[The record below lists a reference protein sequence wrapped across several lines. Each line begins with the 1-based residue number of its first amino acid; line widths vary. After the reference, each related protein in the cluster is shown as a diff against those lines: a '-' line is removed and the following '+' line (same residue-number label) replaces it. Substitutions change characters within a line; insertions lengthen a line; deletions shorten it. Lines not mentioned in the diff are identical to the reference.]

1 MLSQSAS
8 QINPIQSNP
17 QYSESVSPMPQAK
30 SQEPRRHSLQ
40 GQKRI
45 ITAHITVIMSWRA
58 FFTVVVL
65 VVVLWR
71 PHLAPNA
78 AYEQFARSQS
88 ENASTFRNAK
98 RSICWNLSSNATHP
112 PPSLCHA
119 HTSLLP
125 TCWFSAS
132 LWNYAQIFFMQHRE
146 AEKSDAFAVNNTC
159 SSSNTQIRP
168 QSFT

>member
-1 MLSQSAS
+1 
-8 QINPIQSNP
+8 
-17 QYSESVSPMPQAK
+17 MPQAK

-98 RSICWNLSSNATHP
+98 RSICWNLSSNDHP
-112 PPSLCHA
+112 PPPHDMPTLVCCPRVGSVPHYEIMHRYFLCSTGRRKKA
-119 HTSLLP
+119 MLLP
-125 TCWFSAS
+125 WITPVPPPTLKFAHSRLLS
-132 LWNYAQIFFMQHRE
+132 ISEIGISYHIYVYV
-146 AEKSDAFAVNNTC
+146 DAFHG
-159 SSSNTQIRP
+159 
-168 QSFT
+168 